1 MKTKK
6 QSFFFTYVLIGSIA
20 IYWHASPYNP
30 QLEYNKLEQL
40 IGQELQTKNEENKKE
55 IQKQKEKI
63 ILQAK
68 DFIEEN
74 KKLLETSRNITLKR
88 QNISDIENKNF
99 MLSAIELLA
108 EEPIINELKEIH
120 DKTWPLSNEKEKED
134 IIYNEI
140 LKKYKDINPYH
151 YILHLFTF
159 KIAFPIFL
167 IITIG
172 SDEPQDQYTQE
183 FINLM
188 QEKMKRYSRRLSNSI
203 SQECKKYLELIE
215 KHKPS

>member
-55 IQKQKEKI
+55 IQKQ
-63 ILQAK
+63 
-68 DFIEEN
+68 
-74 KKLLETSRNITLKR
+74 
-88 QNISDIENKNF
+88 
-99 MLSAIELLA
+99 
-108 EEPIINELKEIH
+108 
-120 DKTWPLSNEKEKED
+120 KEKED